1 MGTRG
6 LYGFRKNNKDK
17 VTYNH
22 WDSYPEWLGNNV
34 LRFINGHTI
43 EELENICEN
52 LILVNEND
60 KPTDEQI
67 EKCKKYADL
76 TVSSRDYNDWYCLL
90 RGSQGDLEPWGEG
103 LNYIID
109 NHDFIKDSLFCEYAY
124 IINLDTY
131 ELEFFKG
138 FQHAPD
144 YLGRYGVEKSDGYY
158 PCKLVLKID
167 LEEIIAAD
175 DIESFIKEMEGCE
188 CETSEL

>member
-22 WDSYPEWLGNNV
+22 WDSYPRWLGNNV

-43 EELENICEN
+43 EELENICEKM
-52 LILVNEND
+52 ILVNEND

-76 TVSSRDYNDWYCLL
+76 TVSNKGYNDWYCLL
-90 RGSQGDLEPWGEG
+90 RGSQGDLEPWGED
-103 LNYIID
+103 LDYIID

-138 FQHAPD
+138 WQKTPD
-144 YLGRYGVEKSDGYY
+144 YLGRYGIEEDNGYY
-158 PCKLVLKID
+158 PCKLVWKIG
-167 LEEIIAAD
+167 LEKIIAAD
-175 DIESFIKEMEGCE
+175 NIEEFIKEMESFE
-188 CETSEL
+188 

>member
-22 WDSYPEWLGNNV
+22 WDSYPRWLGNNV

-43 EELENICEN
+43 EELENICEKM
-52 LILVNEND
+52 ILVNEND

-76 TVSSRDYNDWYCLL
+76 TVSNKDYNDWYCLL
-90 RGSQGDLEPWGEG
+90 RGSQGDLEPWGED
-103 LNYIID
+103 LDYIID

-138 FQHAPD
+138 WQKTPD
-144 YLGRYGVEKSDGYY
+144 CLGRYGIEEDNGYY
-158 PCKLVLKID
+158 PCKLVWKIG

-175 DIESFIKEMEGCE
+175 NIEEFIKEMESFE
-188 CETSEL
+188 